1 MTRKDYRLI
10 ASAIVAAKLPMAPR
24 LRLIE
29 SFTASLKIYP
39 NFKPE
44 FFSAA
49 ALEEKKVQARH
60 RQGE

>member
-10 ASAIVAAKLPMAPR
+10 AEAIVAAKLPMAPR

-44 FFSAA
+44 LFSAA
-49 ALEEKKVQARH
+49 IQEGKKAPARH
-60 RQGE
+60 HQGE

>member
-49 ALEEKKVQARH
+49 VLEGKKAPARPH
-60 RQGE
+60 QGE